1 MYLKQISL
9 GVYLALILLVA
20 VLTRNPLL
28 TIVAALMLALAPL
41 VMAALVGV
49 VWAVVVAVA
58 PVPKV
63 PLSYNLRNLSVRW
76 KTTLMTGLAFTL
88 VTALLAVM
96 LAFVNGMNRLTES
109 SGQPG
114 NVIVLSD
121 GATDEVMSKLPPGA
135 SVERL
140 PHNVKQKVLHAADGK
155 TYLATKEVYVIV
167 SQPLQR
173 VSGLGATRRLT
184 QMRGLDDP
192 EIASQVHSVTLV
204 KGRWFKST
212 GEPEIVLGEG
222 IAHDIAK
229 DRGVAAIEPG
239 TDEVELG
246 PQRWKVVG
254 IMKTAGT
261 TFDSEIW
268 ASDRA
273 LATKTF
279 GRENSYTSYA
289 IRTASAD
296 DARFVAKEIKNW
308 RAEWS
313 FDAFPEPEYY
323 AKFNL
328 MTRIFMAAIIVV
340 AVVMAAGGALGIT
353 NTMFAAISQRSK
365 DIGVLRLL
373 GFTRA
378 QVLTSFLLESLVI
391 ALIGGLLGCVLG
403 YLANGWTA
411 TSMLQS
417 GMGGGRSV
425 VLTLI
430 VDLPTMAICLGFSLL
445 MGAVGGLIPALT
457 ATRLRPLE
465 SLR

>member
-1 MYLKQISL
+1 MLKKILL
-9 GVYLALILLVA
+9 GIYLALVLAIA
-20 VLTRNPLL
+20 VLTRNPLV
-28 TIVAALMLALAPL
+28 TIMLGLFLALGPL
-41 VMAALVGV
+41 VIAALVGA
-49 VWAVVVAVA
+49 VWAVIVAVA

-76 KTTLMTGLAFTL
+76 KTTVMTALAFTL
-88 VTALLAVM
+88 VTALLTVM

-121 GATDEVMSKLPPGA
+121 GAADEVMSKLPPGA

-140 PHNVKQKVLHAADGK
+140 PQNVQKKVLRAADGK

-167 SQPLQR
+167 SQPLQS

-192 EIASQVHSVTLV
+192 EIASQVHGVTLI
-204 KGRWFKST
+204 KGVWFDST
-212 GEPEIVLGEG
+212 GQPQIVLGEG

-229 DRGVAAIEPG
+229 DRGVPAIEPG
-239 TDEVELG
+239 DTVELG

-254 IMKTAGT
+254 IMKTSGT

-289 IRTASAD
+289 IRTANAA
-296 DARFVAKEIKNW
+296 DARSVANELKNW

-323 AKFNL
+323 AKFNM
-328 MTRIFMAAIIVV
+328 MTRIFLAAIIVV
-340 AVVMAAGGALGIT
+340 GLVMAAGGALGIT

-373 GFTRA
+373 GFTRG
-378 QVLTSFLLESLVI
+378 QVLTSFLLESLLI
-391 ALIGGLLGCVLG
+391 ALVGGLLGCALG
-403 YLANGWTA
+403 SLANGLTA
-411 TSMLQS
+411 NSMLQS

-425 VLTLI
+425 VLKLA
-430 VDLPTMAICLGFSLL
+430 VDLPTLAKCLGFSIL